1 MRYFQFFLFFHLFSF
16 SLQSQS
22 ADSIIARLKYINR
35 AVVSKS
41 CSGGTLPVISN
52 RAMNIFLADKTGY
65 LSESTDLSL
74 FTNYVTL
81 NSIEGKLTINHNF
94 QQAAGIDDPIKK
106 LFSVGVSANIA
117 NSFASGFLDKKF
129 ENELG
134 LTLNYKWLSKVKT
147 HCNDRPAD
155 ILKKRSMDALRA
167 AIFYSLQIEI
177 KEKEA
182 AFKIAINRIDNPD
195 VPGQNLDTATALVFK
210 NFDENLEAEY
220 AEKFARLQAEALTQT
235 NNFRL
240 ITTGWTSLTAYVP
253 LAFPTYSVAPS
264 FVFPFSEKHPYALE
278 IMLSHTRIW
287 ESAKAGRLFFT
298 LGSNLLFNNS
308 KLSYGLDKITIGD
321 YKNMGGTDTIHLA
334 GLNNRLAYI
343 GNYKT
348 FITPSLNARVAYFP
362 PSSHV
367 GVSFLLEKNFGQF
380 NLLNGRLGIPIV
392 LINSKKTPA
401 ANIEFQVLFFDLSK
415 KISADKKYNNKT
427 AIGVNIGIP
436 FSRLMF

>member
-41 CSGGTLPVISN
+41 CSGGSLPVISN

-81 NSIEGKLTINHNF
+81 NSVEGKLTINHNF
-94 QQAAGIDDPIKK
+94 QQASGIDDPIKK

-134 LTLNYKWLSKVKT
+134 LALNYKWLGKVKT

-220 AEKFARLQAEALTQT
+220 AEKFARLQAEARSLKQ
-235 NNFRL
+235 
-240 ITTGWTSLTAYVP
+240 ITSG
-253 LAFPTYSVAPS
+253 
-264 FVFPFSEKHPYALE
+264 
-278 IMLSHTRIW
+278 
-287 ESAKAGRLFFT
+287 
-298 LGSNLLFNNS
+298 
-308 KLSYGLDKITIGD
+308 
-321 YKNMGGTDTIHLA
+321 
-334 GLNNRLAYI
+334 
-343 GNYKT
+343 
-348 FITPSLNARVAYFP
+348 
-362 PSSHV
+362 
-367 GVSFLLEKNFGQF
+367 
-380 NLLNGRLGIPIV
+380 
-392 LINSKKTPA
+392 
-401 ANIEFQVLFFDLSK
+401 
-415 KISADKKYNNKT
+415 
-427 AIGVNIGIP
+427 
-436 FSRLMF
+436 